1 MPSIMRTESNHRRPR
16 RHSRLDFVQRVKTG
30 HVMNVKHAGWPSN
43 VKCDNL
49 DSEKQVSLDMIL
61 GLKGKGTVH
70 QRKPHGHRGFE
81 IHRCPEIVYFGH
93 SLVCFNLNFIEFA

>member
-49 DSEKQVSLDMIL
+49 DSEKQVS
-61 GLKGKGTVH
+61 
-70 QRKPHGHRGFE
+70 RP
-81 IHRCPEIVYFGH
+81 
-93 SLVCFNLNFIEFA
+93 